1 MSANQACFP
10 ICVMARVL
18 GVSKAGYYAWRHRP
32 PSAHARADEVLLA
45 RIKTVHISS
54 RQTYGAP
61 RVHAELRA
69 AGERHGRKR
78 IARLMRVAGL
88 VGASRRRGGP
98 ITTQRDKQARPAPD
112 LVDRDFQ
119 AAGPNQLWV
128 ADITYVPTAAGFLY
142 LAVVVDV
149 WSRRVVGWAM
159 ANHLRAELVLD
170 ALNMALGQRR
180 PREVI
185 HHSTEPAPAKA
196 GGSQYTSL
204 AFGKRCKEAGVR
216 PSMGSVGDAYDNA
229 LCESFFA
236 TLECELLERRRFA
249 SQVEARMACFSFI
262 EGFYNPTRRHSAL
275 GYRSPICYEQEMQT
289 DRQSATP

>member
-1 MSANQACFP
+1 M
-10 ICVMARVL
+10 
-18 GVSKAGYYAWRHRP
+18 
-32 PSAHARADEVLLA
+32 
-45 RIKTVHISS
+45 
-54 RQTYGAP
+54 
-61 RVHAELRA
+61 
-69 AGERHGRKR
+69 
-78 IARLMRVAGL
+78 
-88 VGASRRRGGP
+88 
-98 ITTQRDKQARPAPD
+98 
-112 LVDRDFQ
+112 
-119 AAGPNQLWV
+119 
-128 ADITYVPTAAGFLY
+128 AGFLY
-142 LAVVVDV
+142 LAVVLDV

-159 ANHLRAELVLD
+159 ANHLRAELVVD

-185 HHSTEPAPAKA
+185 HHSDQ
-196 GGSQYTSL
+196 GSQYTSL

-249 SQVEARMACFSFI
+249 SQIEARMACFSFI

-289 DRQSATP
+289 HRQAASP